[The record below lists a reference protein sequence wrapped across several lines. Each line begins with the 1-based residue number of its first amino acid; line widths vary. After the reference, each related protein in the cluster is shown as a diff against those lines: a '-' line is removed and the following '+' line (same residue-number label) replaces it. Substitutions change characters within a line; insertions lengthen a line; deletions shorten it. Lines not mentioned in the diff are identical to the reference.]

1 MGRDSKL
8 SSCEPRVSSLE
19 QAAQV
24 VLVVKYPPTN
34 AGDPRDVGSIPGL
47 ARSPGEGH
55 GTPLQYSCLENPMDR
70 GAWWATVHGLQ
81 RVRHD

>member
-19 QAAQV
+19 RAAQV